1 MRQVNLTILFIT
13 HYPGMYGA
21 NQSMC
26 RLITELRNNYN
37 ITPIVLL
44 PSTGDI
50 CEFLEQNDIKYLVSH
65 YYWWVNAEKGIFQ
78 YLLNWRK
85 QIINFVRVK
94 SMVRLVENEGVDLVY
109 SNSATINIGA
119 FLSRRLKCPHIW
131 HFRESLDSYQFK
143 LSLGNFISKR
153 FLKSAANKYI
163 LISDYLINAYA
174 KLLPDDKIQ
183 RIYNGIDFNRINL
196 KPEKKNHF
204 FNMCMVG
211 IISDQKNNLDALKAL
226 CILVKKN
233 KLVNIRLHFIGGHKT
248 EYLQMLKKHITEN
261 KLEDYVI
268 FHGHTK
274 DVDSL
279 LSTMHLGLMC
289 SRDEAFGRVTV
300 EYMLHGMPVIASNS
314 GANTELIKENI
325 NGAIYTIYNAN
336 ELAEKIS
343 KFVTQPDLLK
353 LMGETAYDYGKENF
367 SSERNAALI
376 YEAIQEVVGS
386 YSR

>member
-1 MRQVNLTILFIT
+1 
-13 HYPGMYGA
+13 
-21 NQSMC
+21 
-26 RLITELRNNYN
+26 
-37 ITPIVLL
+37 
-44 PSTGDI
+44 
-50 CEFLEQNDIKYLVSH
+50 
-65 YYWWVNAEKGIFQ
+65 
-78 YLLNWRK
+78 
-85 QIINFVRVK
+85 
-94 SMVRLVENEGVDLVY
+94 
-109 SNSATINIGA
+109 
-119 FLSRRLKCPHIW
+119 
-131 HFRESLDSYQFK
+131 
-143 LSLGNFISKR
+143 
-153 FLKSAANKYI
+153 
-163 LISDYLINAYA
+163 
-174 KLLPDDKIQ
+174 
-183 RIYNGIDFNRINL
+183 
-196 KPEKKNHF
+196 
-204 FNMCMVG
+204 MCMVG

-376 YEAIQEVVGS
+376 YEAINDLVNS
-386 YSR
+386 KH

>member
-1 MRQVNLTILFIT
+1 MTPTILFIT

-50 CEFLEQNDIKYLVSH
+50 CEFLEQNNIKYFVSH
-65 YYWWVNAEKGIFQ
+65 YYWWVNAEKCIFQ

-109 SNSATINIGA
+109 SNSVTINIGA

-143 LSLGNFISKR
+143 LSLGNFISKL
-153 FLKSAANKYI
+153 FLKTAANKYI

-174 KLLPDDKIQ
+174 KLLPADKIQ

-226 CILVKKN
+226 CILVKKS

-248 EYLQMLKKHITEN
+248 EYLQMLKKYIAEN
-261 KLEDYVI
+261 ELEDYVI

-274 DVDSL
+274 DIDPL
-279 LSTMHLGLMC
+279 LSTMDLGLMC

-300 EYMLHGMPVIASNS
+300 EYMLHKIPVIASNS
-314 GANTELIKENI
+314 GANTEIVKENI

-343 KFVTQPDLLK
+343 TFVTQPELLK
-353 LMGETAYDYGKENF
+353 VMGETAYDYGKENF
-367 SSERNAALI
+367 SSERNTALI
-376 YEAIQEVVGS
+376 LGAIQEVVGS

>member
-1 MRQVNLTILFIT
+1 
-13 HYPGMYGA
+13 MYGA

-26 RLITELRNNYN
+26 RLITELRDNYN
-37 ITPIVLL
+37 IAPIVLL

-50 CEFLEQNDIKYLVSH
+50 CEFLEQKDIKYFVSH

-94 SMVRLVENEGVDLVY
+94 SLVRLVENEGVDLVY

-143 LSLGNFISKR
+143 LSLGNFISKL
-153 FLKSAANKYI
+153 FLKTAANKYI

-174 KLLPDDKIQ
+174 KLLPADKIQ

-226 CILVKKN
+226 CILVN
-233 KLVNIRLHFIGGHKT
+233 KYKLANIRLHFVGGHKT
-248 EYLQMLKKHITEN
+248 DYFQMLKKHITEN

-376 YEAIQEVVGS
+376 YEAINDLVNS
-386 YSR
+386 KH